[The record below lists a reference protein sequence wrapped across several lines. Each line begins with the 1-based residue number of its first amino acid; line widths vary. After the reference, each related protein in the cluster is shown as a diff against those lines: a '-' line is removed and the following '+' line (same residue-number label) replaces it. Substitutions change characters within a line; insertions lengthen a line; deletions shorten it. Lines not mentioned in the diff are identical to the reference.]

1 MRNNLR
7 QQVWFFVL
15 IVILPFCGMLI
26 QRAPDALAQLE
37 TVVVA
42 VSIAPPFVAEDETG
56 TLTGFDIDL
65 INALAA
71 QADLPI
77 TYTKTATRYLLPGV
91 ATRLYDVGSGC
102 LAITPKG
109 EVQVHFTRPYF
120 ATGLTMVVQTA
131 TTTLL
136 NLADLTPEMAVGV
149 LEESAAQ
156 AFVQSQST
164 ALVHPV
170 LHLNDVFAK
179 VETGELDAAIVNET
193 DWLGY
198 QLSHP
203 GAALKTVGN
212 LLAYRECGLVVN
224 QADITL
230 LDQLDAA
237 LLEIKNNGTYDRLYR
252 KWFDKRPEPEK
263 PVEPLPTAVAPPL
276 PSPTPL
282 PATVSGSIS
291 LTTTS
296 NLAGIYYLTV
306 GDETVGDETGSEEA
320 GATQE
325 EQGEERY
332 QILTLA
338 ANGIWFVSEAPA
350 PVADS
355 GVTPDSRT
363 GQPGLWFI
371 NVHGQVEAM
380 LITFTVPATDTGEV
394 TVTRK
399 DYQMQIDGNGTVVGA
414 YHTTHYA
421 TDLFALPAAP
431 TAALTQTVEFTGQR
445 VQ

>member
-7 QQVWFFVL
+7 QQIWFFVL
-15 IVILPFCGMLI
+15 IVILTFCGMLI

-102 LAITPKG
+102 LSITP
-109 EVQVHFTRPYF
+109 EREAQVHFTRPYF
-120 ATGLTMVVQTA
+120 ATGLTMVVQTT
-131 TTTLL
+131 TTTLI

-149 LEESAAQ
+149 VEESTAQ

-170 LHLNDVFAK
+170 LHLNDVLAK

-203 GAALKTVGN
+203 DAALKTVGN
-212 LLAYRECGLVVN
+212 LLAYHECGLVVN
-224 QADITL
+224 QTDTTL

-237 LLEIKNNGTYDRLYR
+237 LTEIKSNGTYDRLYR
-252 KWFDKRPEPEK
+252 KWFDERAVPEK
-263 PVEPLPTAVAPPL
+263 PVEPLPTEVATPL

-282 PATVSGSIS
+282 PLTVVGNLS

-306 GDETVGDETGSEEA
+306 GDETGSEEA
-320 GATQE
+320 VATQE
-325 EQGEERY
+325 EQGGERY

-338 ANGIWFVSEAPA
+338 ANGLWFVSEAPA

-355 GVTPDSRT
+355 GVTHDRQT

-431 TAALTQTVEFTGQR
+431 TVALTQTVEFTGQR